1 MFSVITSMTK
11 MPMAMIDNYNTEE
24 AENKDNHLHVPKMTK
39 MPMAM
44 IDNYDTEEAE
54 NKDDLL
60 HVPFL
65 LSGGANSAPHSSTL
79 SKTST
84 MIESYRIIG
93 SW

>member
-1 MFSVITSMTK
+1 
-11 MPMAMIDNYNTEE
+11 
-24 AENKDNHLHVPKMTK
+24 MTK

-84 MIESYRIIG
+84 NDRII
-93 SW
+93 

>member
-11 MPMAMIDNYNTEE
+11 MPMAMIYNYNIEE
-24 AENKDNHLHVPKMTK
+24 AANKDDLITSMKK

-44 IDNYDTEEAE
+44 IDNYDTE

>member
-11 MPMAMIDNYNTEE
+11 MPMAMIYNYNIEE
-24 AENKDNHLHVPKMTK
+24 ADDLITSMKK

-44 IDNYDTEEAE
+44 IDNCDTE

>member
-1 MFSVITSMTK
+1 
-11 MPMAMIDNYNTEE
+11 MAMIDNYNTEE

-60 HVPFL
+60 

>member
-1 MFSVITSMTK
+1 
-11 MPMAMIDNYNTEE
+11 
-24 AENKDNHLHVPKMTK
+24 

-84 MIESYRIIG
+84 NDRII
-93 SW
+93 